1 MTDKQKL
8 HDEFNI
14 PFGAKDSELQE
25 VRYRIPDGFHAE
37 IVGNEVIIKKGDVPA
52 DNDLDAEIARTYN
65 DNSVADCSDLD
76 HVSYENIARH
86 FANWQLE
93 QIYKQGEYYL
103 REKYGDE
110 LDIADLAAFSKGFVR
125 GVQLAMR

>member
-52 DNDLDAEIARTYN
+52 DNEHDFMVKRPSISFPNE
-65 DNSVADCSDLD
+65 
-76 HVSYENIARH
+76 
-86 FANWQLE
+86 
-93 QIYKQGEYYL
+93 G
-103 REKYGDE
+103 
-110 LDIADLAAFSKGFVR
+110 
-125 GVQLAMR
+125 